1 MVAQQTLERAAEIG
15 LPVHILPEWYD
26 VDDCEGI
33 GVLMAE
39 LLEGRSFARSLRS
52 SPARHSLAL
61 LKSMVS
67 NSELRE
73 RLDRFVQA
81 GLARLEGAAA

>member
-1 MVAQQTLERAAEIG
+1 VARQTLDRAAEIG

-33 GVLMAE
+33 RLLMGE
-39 LLEGRSFARSLRS
+39 LLDGRPFSPGLRS

-61 LKSMVS
+61 LRSMVL
-67 NSELRE
+67 NSDLKE
-73 RLDRFVQA
+73 RLNR
-81 GLARLEGAAA
+81 LAIPARSCAEALRS

>member
-1 MVAQQTLERAAEIG
+1 M
-15 LPVHILPEWYD
+15 HILPEWYD

-33 GVLMAE
+33 RVLMAE
-39 LLEGRSFARSLRS
+39 LLEGRPFARSLRS

-67 NSELRE
+67 NSDLRE

-81 GLARLEGAAA
+81 GPARLEGAAA

>member
-1 MVAQQTLERAAEIG
+1 MG
-15 LPVHILPEWYD
+15 LPVHILPKWYD

-33 GVLMAE
+33 RVLMAE

-61 LKSMVS
+61 LKAMVS
-67 NSELRE
+67 NSDLRE

-81 GLARLEGAAA
+81 GLARLEGAGA